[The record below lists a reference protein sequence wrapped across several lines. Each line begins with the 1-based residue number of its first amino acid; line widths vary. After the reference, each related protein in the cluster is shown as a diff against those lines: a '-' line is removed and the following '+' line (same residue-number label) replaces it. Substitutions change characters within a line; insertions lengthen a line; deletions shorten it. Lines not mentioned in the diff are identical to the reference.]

1 MPAPDPRAPQGA
13 DRAVEGEVPV
23 FGTWA
28 RIHAAVVLS
37 ALAVMGLLALFSR
50 WPF

>member
-1 MPAPDPRAPQGA
+1 MPSTDPRAPQTRP
-13 DRAVEGEVPV
+13 DDEGEVPV
-23 FGTWA
+23 FGTWP
-28 RIHAAVVLS
+28 RIHAAVVAA